1 MEDGGDLGRTIRAS
15 RREEL
20 FGRLDTLCH
29 GGEGSQGLVGCG
41 TPRTAL
47 GYPRG
52 RRGAGQALPVS
63 VLSLRAEK
71 PEARG
76 PMTTS
81 PSPIPRAQVFT
92 GPSAEARAQQLGIPG
107 GTAPLVA
114 ALRDGAS
121 AAKAT
126 TDWHPAPYKGQR
138 MWAEAVAR
146 LASTLVKKPGTD
158 WQNEAYHGVDLVAN
172 RRQCVAIIVTAGDSA
187 TGKEHY
193 RPQVRF
199 DRGDAVQGIVGG
211 HLDQL
216 WGPTPTSPK
225 WEVWF
230 LLHFL
235 AADQLTGEL
244 SRPAGIGP
252 GGYVTEWVQRI
263 ILPDT
268 TFGGAKPGSRRED
281 DAPPAVDVEV
291 QRRTG

>member
-1 MEDGGDLGRTIRAS
+1 
-15 RREEL
+15 
-20 FGRLDTLCH
+20 
-29 GGEGSQGLVGCG
+29 
-41 TPRTAL
+41 
-47 GYPRG
+47 
-52 RRGAGQALPVS
+52 
-63 VLSLRAEK
+63 
-71 PEARG
+71 
-76 PMTTS
+76 MTTS
-81 PSPIPRAQVFT
+81 PAPIPRARVFT
-92 GPSAEARAQQLGIPG
+92 GPSAEARAQQLGIAG
-107 GTAPLVA
+107 GTARLVA

-126 TDWHPAPYKGQR
+126 TDMHPAPYKGQR
-138 MWAEAVAR
+138 MWAEAVAS
-146 LASTLVKKPGTD
+146 LATSLTKDLITKKD
-158 WQNEAYHGVDLVAN
+158 WQYEPYRGVDLVVN

-187 TGKEHY
+187 TGNEHY

-216 WGPTPTSPK
+216 WGPTPVSPK

-235 AADQLTGEL
+235 TADQLTGEL

-252 GGYVTEWVQRI
+252 GGYVTGWPERI

-268 TFGGAKPGSRRED
+268 AFGGARTRSRRDD
-281 DAPPAVDVEV
+281 DAPPAVDVDV